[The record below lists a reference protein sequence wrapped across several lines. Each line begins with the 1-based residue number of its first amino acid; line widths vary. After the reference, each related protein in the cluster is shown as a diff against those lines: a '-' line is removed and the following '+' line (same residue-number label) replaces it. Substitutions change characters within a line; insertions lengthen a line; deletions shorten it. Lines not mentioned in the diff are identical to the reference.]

1 MKLAD
6 RQALANALNSASRSG
21 YRGVCEDITERT
33 AWLTAPAVERQ
44 DGVPVWDP
52 PRDCRFLVFTSAG
65 DANNVSRWVRDRRD
79 SDSFELCV
87 CYYSSQAEPKCLRV
101 IAWLTVACA
110 QRVANSPICWRRC
123 GSRQTSKS
131 PHEPAIPVTQAK
143 AVLTRASP
151 RFSSNTSAASRW
163 FSWRTT
169 TC

>member
-1 MKLAD
+1 MSERSMKLAD

-87 CYYSSQAEPKCLRV
+87 CYYSSQAEPECLRV
-101 IAWLTVACA
+101 ADRGLRAKGGKFPNLLEAMRQQANFQIAARTCH
-110 QRVANSPICWRRC
+110 P
-123 GSRQTSKS
+123 GD
-131 PHEPAIPVTQAK
+131 
-143 AVLTRASP
+143 AS
-151 RFSSNTSAASRW
+151 
-163 FSWRTT
+163 
-169 TC
+169 